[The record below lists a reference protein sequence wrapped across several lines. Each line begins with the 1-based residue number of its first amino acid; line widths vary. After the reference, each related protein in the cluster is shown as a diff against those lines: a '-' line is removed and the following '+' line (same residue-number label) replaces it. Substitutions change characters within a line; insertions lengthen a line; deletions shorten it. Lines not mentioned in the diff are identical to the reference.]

1 MLLTCPD
8 TANPSASNDVASQT
22 CKQTWKAAMDVE
34 PCFAANEAAKV
45 THDVAAVTLINSRNP
60 DSKYINTSHTFENS
74 ILHETREEGETQM
87 GWVSSCLKLIRL
99 KRYYQET
106 LNIGLITKYIYWF
119 QPWKSLSFK
128 KWEWNLLSRLSKQI
142 YDGLEERQCCWIMD
156 CIDWHFMLLTIFK
169 KLTKSHIFNTRR

>member
-60 DSKYINTSHTFENS
+60 DSKYVNTSHTFEYFAWNKGRGRNTDGMNFFMY
-74 ILHETREEGETQM
+74 ETD
-87 GWVSSCLKLIRL
+87 SA
-99 KRYYQET
+99 
-106 LNIGLITKYIYWF
+106 
-119 QPWKSLSFK
+119 
-128 KWEWNLLSRLSKQI
+128 
-142 YDGLEERQCCWIMD
+142 
-156 CIDWHFMLLTIFK
+156 
-169 KLTKSHIFNTRR
+169 